1 MIVIKKGKEP
11 PDLIA
16 YRKTKYASY
25 ENMPKEVHEVV
36 LESLMREQGYLC
48 AYCMCRIPQK
58 GKFPSVTIEHWDPQS
73 QTSSDKTLDYRN
85 MLAVCNGNRGCHADK
100 YMTCDARR
108 GNIPLTVNPLDP
120 LTLASV
126 QYTSNG
132 KIFSTDPQIDKDL
145 NDTLNLNC
153 VQVGLAKNRHAALKT
168 MIDEIHKKHPTGDIT
183 SFCEKLLDNY
193 QAKPIKSPYVGILIW
208 WLQKHIHKK

>member
-11 PDLIA
+11 PALIA

-25 ENMPKEVHEVV
+25 KNMPKEVHDAVV
-36 LESLMREQGYLC
+36 KGLMQEQGYLC
-48 AYCMCRIPQK
+48 AYCMCRIPQE
-58 GKFPSVTIEHWDPQS
+58 GQSPAVTIEHWDPQS
-73 QTSSDKTLDYRN
+73 KTSSDKALNYRN
-85 MLAVCNGNRGCHADK
+85 MFAVCNGNRGCGSDK

-108 GNIPLTVNPLDP
+108 GNIILTVNPLDS

-126 QYTSNG
+126 QYKSDG
-132 KIFSTDPQIDKDL
+132 KIFSADPEINKDL

-153 VQVGLAKNRHAALKT
+153 IQIGLVENRRVALQT
-168 MIDEIHKKHPTGDIT
+168 MIKNIRKKHPTGDIT
-183 SFCEKLLDNY
+183 PFCERLLNKY
-193 QAKPIKSPYVGILIW
+193 QTQSEKSPYVGILIW